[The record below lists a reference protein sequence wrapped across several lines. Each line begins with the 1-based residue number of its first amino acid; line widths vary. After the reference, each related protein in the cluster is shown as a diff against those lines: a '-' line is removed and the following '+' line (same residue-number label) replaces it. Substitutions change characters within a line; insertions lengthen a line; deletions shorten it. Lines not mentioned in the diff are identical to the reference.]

1 MYFLLS
7 RTQAEQL
14 SKSTNKF
21 HPTMYI
27 ELRSKDLN
35 DVKIGV
41 LGQAPAY
48 PVPSLGFVF
57 VSYSVG

>member
-1 MYFLLS
+1 MNLILCYCHELGINESGVTF
-7 RTQAEQL
+7 
-14 SKSTNKF
+14 
-21 HPTMYI
+21 

-57 VSYSVG
+57 VSSSVG

>member
-1 MYFLLS
+1 MHLAHLTLVTISQLYF
-7 RTQAEQL
+7 
-14 SKSTNKF
+14 NK
-21 HPTMYI
+21 I
-27 ELRSKDLN
+27 QLRSKDLN

-57 VSYSVG
+57 VSSSVG